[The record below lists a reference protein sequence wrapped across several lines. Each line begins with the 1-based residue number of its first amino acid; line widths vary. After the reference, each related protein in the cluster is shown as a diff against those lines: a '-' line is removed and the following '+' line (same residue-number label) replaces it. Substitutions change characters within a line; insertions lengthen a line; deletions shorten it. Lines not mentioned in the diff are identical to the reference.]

1 MSAAGTWNGEG
12 ERNAPSLTLTEDGR
26 LTGTDGC
33 NRLLGS
39 WSESEGVVSF
49 NEVATTMMLCR
60 GVDDWLS
67 KLATARI
74 DGDAMTVLNAEG
86 TEIGTL
92 TRHDEFEALSR
103 LRETL

>member
-39 WSESEGVVSF
+39 
-49 NEVATTMMLCR
+49 
-60 GVDDWLS
+60 
-67 KLATARI
+67 
-74 DGDAMTVLNAEG
+74 
-86 TEIGTL
+86 
-92 TRHDEFEALSR
+92 
-103 LRETL
+103 

>member
-12 ERNAPSLTLTEDGR
+12 ERNVPSLTLTEDGR
-26 LTGTDGC
+26 LNGC

-74 DGDAMTVLNAEG
+74 DGDAMTVLNAGG